1 MKPKN
6 TGVGSLSL
14 LQWIFLTQ
22 ESNRDLLYCRQILYQ
37 LNYQW
42 TCRSDTQKWPSSR
55 STWGDFQPFYTHTG
69 SDTSL
74 CVRVGNCPIAYSAKW
89 TLGIQHHLGPH
100 LLWKAGLEACKL
112 HFPESIVSRHPI
124 YIPQWHTHLR
134 PGRERGDTDHM
145 FPPAVV
151 GSHIGLGRCGVL
163 QPPLVF
169 PLWITCLHVM
179 GSSSSQS
186 SRISS
191 GFLW

>member
-1 MKPKN
+1 MPLKSGPVVRAPGGIFSPSTLTRSLTPHSAWEWETVLLPTVLNELLVFSTTQAHISSGRQGWKPVN
-6 TGVGSLSL
+6 YISQNPVNYISQNPLSAGIPF
-14 LQWIFLTQ
+14 IFHNDTLIW
-22 ESNRDLLYCRQILYQ
+22 DL
-37 LNYQW
+37 
-42 TCRSDTQKWPSSR
+42 
-55 STWGDFQPFYTHTG
+55 
-69 SDTSL
+69 
-74 CVRVGNCPIAYSAKW
+74 
-89 TLGIQHHLGPH
+89 
-100 LLWKAGLEACKL
+100 E
-112 HFPESIVSRHPI
+112 
-124 YIPQWHTHLR
+124 
-134 PGRERGDTDHM
+134 ERGDTDHM